1 MNKITGIRSVDF
13 KVVARGHGVVNW
25 NGSTTVKTVGKDD
38 KLTTR
43 NNHNIPKLRS
53 YTSINGAFEDGNPK
67 YKWPEE
73 VDFEKTPLY
82 ISQNCIRHHI
92 FREYSVDM
100 QNPEVVKDMAQL
112 LCSITGLLRGYV
124 IAVSGAEYKR
134 TSPLLITDFVEKKN
148 QGNFEQFST
157 SGSKEKKGDKGNATI
172 YSKITFGDTCYL
184 GYGSISIEQL
194 QFISL
199 DDTFSRKAMNID
211 NDKDGKKL
219 AERLTKMLQE
229 LDENLSTYYNQQV
242 ELDKEYNGCKYEGHS
257 NIQAVYYKNCVRQGT
272 LFNYGEDG
280 IILNDD
286 AIDVMVNTMKY
297 LIENLSVHQ
306 AKGYMCVEEVN
317 FDYND
322 SVLAKD
328 TMRIKSKGL
337 DVIKPDK
344 EQRKYAEY
352 FKGEQYE

>member
-1 MNKITGIRSVDF
+1 MNKITGIRSIDF
-13 KVVARGHGVVNW
+13 KVDAIGHGVVNW
-25 NGSTTVKTVGKDD
+25 NGSTTVKTEGKDG

-43 NNHNIPKLRS
+43 NNHNIPKLRG

-73 VDFEKTPLY
+73 VSFEDNPLY

-92 FREYSVDM
+92 FREYSVDL

-134 TSPLLITDFVEKKN
+134 TSPLLITDFLEENKK
-148 QGNFEQFST
+148 GNFEQFST

-172 YSKITFGDTCYL
+172 YSKVTFGDTKYI
-184 GYGSISIEQL
+184 GYGSINIEQL

-199 DDTFSRKAMNID
+199 DDRFSRKAMNIN
-211 NDKDGKKL
+211 NDTEGKKL
-219 AERLTKMLQE
+219 AERLTTMLKE
-229 LDENLSTYYNQQV
+229 LDENLNNHYEKLA
-242 ELDKEYNGCKYEGHS
+242 ELDNKHSGYKYERHS

-286 AIDVMVNTMKY
+286 AIDVMVNVMKY
-297 LIENLSVHQ
+297 LIENLTIHQ
-306 AKGYMCVEEVN
+306 AKGYMCVKEVS

-328 TMRIKSKGL
+328 TMRIKSKE
-337 DVIKPDK
+337 DVINPDK
-344 EQRKYAEY
+344 GQRKYAEY
-352 FKGEQYE
+352 FKG

>member
-1 MNKITGIRSVDF
+1 MIAMNRITGIRSIDF
-13 KVVARGHGVVNW
+13 KVLARGHGAVNW
-25 NGSTTVKTVGKDD
+25 NGSTTVKTEGKDG

-43 NNHNIPKLRS
+43 NNHNIPKLRG
-53 YTSINGAFEDGNPK
+53 YTTISGAFEDGNPK

-73 VDFEKTPLY
+73 VSFDETPLY

-92 FREYSVDM
+92 FREHSVDM

-124 IAVSGAEYKR
+124 IAISGAEYKR
-134 TSPLLITDFVEKKN
+134 TSPLLITDFIEKN
-148 QGNFEQFST
+148 HHGNFEQFST

-172 YSKITFGDTCYL
+172 YSKITFGDTYYI
-184 GYGSISIEQL
+184 GYGSISMEQL

-211 NDKDGKKL
+211 NYKDGKKL

-229 LDENLSTYYNQQV
+229 LGDNPNA
-242 ELDKEYNGCKYEGHS
+242 
-257 NIQAVYYKNCVRQGT
+257 QAVYYKNCVRQGT
-272 LFNYGEDG
+272 LFNYGENG

-286 AIDVMVNTMKY
+286 AMDVMVNAMKY
-297 LIENLSVHQ
+297 LIENLSIHQ
-306 AKGYMCVEEVN
+306 AKGYMYVEEVN

-337 DVIKPDK
+337 DVINPYK

>member
-13 KVVARGHGVVNW
+13 KVVARGHGVVNM
-25 NGSTTVKTVGKDD
+25 NGSVTVKTEKDGKF
-38 KLTTR
+38 TTR
-43 NNHNIPKLRS
+43 KNHNIPKLRG
-53 YTSINGAFEDGNPK
+53 YTSINGVFEDGNPK

-73 VDFEKTPLY
+73 VNFEENPLY

-92 FREYSVDM
+92 FREHSVDM

-124 IAVSGAEYKR
+124 IAVPGAEYKR
-134 TSPLLITDFVEKKN
+134 TSPLLITDFVEKN
-148 QGNFEQFST
+148 RQGNFEQFST

-172 YSKITFGDTCYL
+172 YSKITFGDTEYV

-199 DDTFSRKAMNID
+199 DDRFSRKAMNID
-211 NDKDGKKL
+211 NHSDGKKL
-219 AERLTKMLQE
+219 AERLTKMLHE
-229 LDENLSTYYNQQV
+229 LSGNTNA
-242 ELDKEYNGCKYEGHS
+242 
-257 NIQAVYYKNCVRQGT
+257 QAIYYKNCVRQGT

-286 AIDVMVNTMKY
+286 AIDVMVNAMKF
-297 LIENLSVHQ
+297 LIENLTIHQ
-306 AKGYMCVEEVN
+306 AKGYMYVEEVH

-322 SVLAKD
+322 STLAKD
-328 TMRIKSKGL
+328 TMRIKSKGP
-337 DVIKPDK
+337 DVTNPDK
-344 EQRKYAEY
+344 EQRKYAKY
-352 FKGEQYE
+352 FEGEQYE